1 MSWAPVTLK
10 RGKGF
15 GELRLVRRMKT
26 SQLKEAEVKAVMDTY
41 PDQNQYKART
51 DKKLLNQKHTDKVV
65 LDPDNVLSQEFRDEF
80 RRLLDEYSDVIR
92 PEPGRYNG
100 HYGYMNNRINFASRP
115 APNKKIYAQNLTSEM
130 KKKLGDKMDQLLEW
144 GVLTYPEHA
153 GVRVE
158 FL

>member
-1 MSWAPVTLK
+1 MWKTSMFLSNPPTQCPNLQIQPQVQDVHWFEPAICQIQDGKVCLKNVSWAPVTLK

-65 LDPDNVLSQEFRDEF
+65 LDPDN
-80 RRLLDEYSDVIR
+80 
-92 PEPGRYNG
+92 
-100 HYGYMNNRINFASRP
+100 
-115 APNKKIYAQNLTSEM
+115 AQ
-130 KKKLGDKMDQLLEW
+130 
-144 GVLTYPEHA
+144 
-153 GVRVE
+153 
-158 FL
+158 